1 MKEIENAQD
10 VHVLVSSFY
19 KKVMSDDVI
28 GPFFRGIQLDEHL
41 PKMEFFW
48 RFVLLDEPGYTT
60 SVTDK
65 HMHMRLKKEHFDRW
79 LLLFHQT
86 LDELFT
92 GEKVNLAKQR
102 ASLIG
107 WTIQSKM

>member
-92 GEKVNLAKQR
+92 GEKVNLDKQR